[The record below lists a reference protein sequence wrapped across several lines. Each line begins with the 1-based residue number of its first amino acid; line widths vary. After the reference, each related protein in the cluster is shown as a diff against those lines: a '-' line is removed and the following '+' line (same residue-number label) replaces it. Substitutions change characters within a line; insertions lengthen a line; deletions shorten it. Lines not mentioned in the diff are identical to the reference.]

1 MIADLKFG
9 PHYRV
14 NNMWHAV
21 DVIDTE
27 QYYCFIATPAPG
39 NNTRSSSGMGPYDLR
54 VFNKITGYSVEIHL
68 GLDELVAECILI
80 EMIKKYGP
88 GPRPRS

>member
-9 PHYRV
+9 PHRAV
-14 NNMWHAV
+14 NSMWFGV
-21 DVIDTE
+21 DVFTTKH
-27 QYYCFIATPAPG
+27 YWCYVATPGP
-39 NNTRSSSGMGPYDLR
+39 NNFARSSRGIGPYDIR
-54 VFNKITGYSVEIHL
+54 VIKKSTHSAVEVHL
-68 GLDELVAECILI
+68 ELDELVAECILI